1 MGFFLTFNGRIL
13 RTICYY
19 RGLILAYCVISVKV
33 TLMDQEVFIYLDDSG
48 TLHDNAAG
56 EFFVYAG
63 YIFLSKKEKDAAL
76 AKYRA
81 AVKRLNKTPEKE
93 FKAYGAR
100 GKDKRYLISILKEHE
115 SFSCVVDKKRVYE
128 SIMSSKKSIHRYKD
142 YCIKRATKAKLTDL
156 INRKKIDPNS
166 PIILRFFIDNQPTST
181 DGIYNL
187 RESIREELSA
197 GIANFDYGT
206 FHRPLFNSGVTVHT
220 KFCDSKTSPLIQ
232 ASDML
237 ANCIFTKYNY
247 RPTLSHNHANHTE
260 IFLP

>member
-1 MGFFLTFNGRIL
+1 MN
-13 RTICYY
+13 
-19 RGLILAYCVISVKV
+19 
-33 TLMDQEVFIYLDDSG
+33 QEVFIYLDDSG

-56 EFFVYAG
+56 HFFVYAG
-63 YIFLSKKEKDAAL
+63 YIFLSKKEKDSAL
-76 AKYRA
+76 ARYRA
-81 AVKRLNKTPEKE
+81 AVRRLNKTPEKE

-100 GKDKRYLISILKEHE
+100 GKDKRYLVSILKEYE
-115 SFSCVVDKKRVYE
+115 SFSCVVDKERVYK

-142 YCIKRATKAKLTDL
+142 YCIKRAAKAKLVNL
-156 INRKKIDPNS
+156 INRKKIDPNT

-206 FHRPLFNSGVTVHT
+206 FHKPLFNSKVTVDT
-220 KFCDSKTSPLIQ
+220 NFCDSRINPLIQ

-247 RPTLSHNHANHTE
+247 RPMLNHGHNSHTE
-260 IFLP
+260 ISLP

>member
-1 MGFFLTFNGRIL
+1 
-13 RTICYY
+13 
-19 RGLILAYCVISVKV
+19 
-33 TLMDQEVFIYLDDSG
+33 MDQEVFIYLDDSG

-56 EFFVYAG
+56 EVFVYAG
-63 YIFLSKKEKDAAL
+63 YIFLSKREKDAAL

-81 AVKRLNKTPEKE
+81 AVRRLNKTPEKE

-100 GKDKRYLISILKEHE
+100 GKDKRYLVSMLKNYE
-115 SFSCVVDKKRVYE
+115 SFSCVVNKKRVYE

-142 YCIKRATKAKLTDL
+142 YCIKRAAKAKLIDL
-156 INRKKIDPNS
+156 INRKKINPNS
-166 PIILRFFIDNQPTST
+166 PIVLRFFIDNQPTST

-187 RESIREELSA
+187 RESIREELST

-206 FHRPLFNSGVTVHT
+206 FHKPLFNSSVTVHT
-220 KFCDSKTSPLIQ
+220 KFCDSRISPLIQ

-247 RPTLSHNHANHTE
+247 RQKLNHNHNNHTE
-260 IFLP
+260 ISLP